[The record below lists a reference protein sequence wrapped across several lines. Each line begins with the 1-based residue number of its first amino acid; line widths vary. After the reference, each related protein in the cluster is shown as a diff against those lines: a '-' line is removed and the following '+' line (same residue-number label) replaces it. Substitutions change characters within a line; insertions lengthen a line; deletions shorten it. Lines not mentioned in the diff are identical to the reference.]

1 MQQRKKRRILRR
13 GKEPDLLHI
22 TELEI
27 DNFKSFSKK
36 TKIPFLEGFTVISG
50 PNGSGKSNI
59 IDSILFVLA
68 LSSSRNLR
76 AEKLTDLINLNSGR
90 NTAEVTLE
98 FSDGTKIKRRI
109 KRTGNGYYSYIYLNE
124 RLCKQSDIV
133 DHLAKHGIKP
143 HGYNVVMQGD
153 VTRIMEMSD
162 FERRK
167 IIDEIAGVSEFDS
180 KKQQSLSELD
190 IVRERIERE
199 ELLLLELN
207 KRVNELKREREH
219 ALEYQKW
226 QKDLLFFQNCRA
238 AAQLHEK
245 EKELSSLMRSAEEHR
260 IALNRF
266 DTDRSL
272 EENELSYLKA
282 DLQDI
287 DDLINKKSGSDYLKL
302 IAELEEAKSGIKLA
316 EQTIVR
322 LRKEKETNLEAINRI
337 YMDSKRAEARVVE
350 CTDQIRSLSIDR
362 TNIAMD
368 IASARAQQEKLETEI
383 KQHGED
389 TEGARERLFSG
400 LKDLEEKKAQR
411 SEILHRQDMLIEKSR
426 MRTSELE
433 RLNQLLRQL
442 DEDYAV
448 KHSQLSESEIS
459 ITNLISQKKDLDRTL
474 SEREGMM
481 FAQRST
487 LERLQK
493 EIREYEQ
500 DVYRLEAAQ
509 QARGESGGK
518 AIEAVMAM
526 EHVHGTIAD
535 LGKAPAEYATA
546 LNIAAGNKLQF
557 VVCDDDQVAADA
569 IRYLKEER
577 LGRVTFLPLN
587 KLKPPALPPLK
598 EAGVIDYAVNL
609 VEYDPKYDRAFAV
622 ALGATVVVDTL
633 ERARKLI
640 GKYRMVTL
648 EGELLD
654 RSGAMTGGATRKQG
668 GRGFGAAVDDE
679 IFRIRAHLGELQGE
693 ATTLE
698 AGIKKITEEVDTQRV
713 ARNEIDQNIARLG
726 MFTEEFS
733 RRFESITV
741 EKQTIE
747 LAVARQQEETKN
759 GAFELSSLEAEL
771 DKTSETINEVN
782 AGIEEIK
789 KRLDDTNIPVLTD
802 QIEKKRKE
810 IEEAERR
817 LRNKDGDITDAQR
830 ERQHFNTRLGEMG
843 EERARQDERNKQI
856 DAETAGSNEQIV
868 AHKSQI
874 ATLEDRQREF
884 SGELDELRGK
894 RAEASRHIQDSELK
908 IMKFDAEK
916 ERITILVNA
925 VEGRTRTLGSEVEM
939 LREQVG
945 ELDTKLSLT
954 EIEGKIAEADGAL
967 RKIGAVNMLAI
978 EEYEKVQRQ
987 VGERTERK
995 ETLSRERSTLI
1006 ERIEKFEQ
1014 MKYEA
1019 FTTAFH
1025 AIDTNFREIFARLT
1039 SGSGHLIL
1047 ENEEDPFA
1055 GGMTFAVQPRDKK
1068 VHLLSSL
1075 SGGEKS
1081 LTTLAFIFSIQ
1092 RYIPAPFYAFDEVD
1106 MSLDGSNVERISSMV
1121 TELSPQSQFVI
1132 VSLRKPMIDAAQRIM
1147 GVTLRPDKSTL
1158 VTGVKA
1164 NG

>member
-1 MQQRKKRRILRR
+1 
-13 GKEPDLLHI
+13 LHI

-59 IDSILFVLA
+59 IDSVLFVLA

-90 NTAEVTLE
+90 NTAEVALE
-98 FSDGTKIKRRI
+98 FSDGTKIRRRI
-109 KRTGNGYYSYIYLNE
+109 KRTGNGYYSYNYLNE

-133 DHLAKHGIKP
+133 DHLARHGIKP

-167 IIDEIAGVSEFDS
+167 IIDEIAGVSEFDA

-199 ELLLLELN
+199 ELLLLELTR
-207 KRVNELKREREH
+207 RVHELKREREH
-219 ALEYQKW
+219 ALEYQRW
-226 QKDLLFFQNCRA
+226 QKDLVYFQNCRA
-238 AAQLHEK
+238 AAQLHDR
-245 EKELSSLMRSAEEHR
+245 EKELTSLLRSTEEHR
-260 IALNRF
+260 IQLTRVAA
-266 DTDRSL
+266 DRSL

-282 DLQDI
+282 DLTDI

-322 LRKEKETNLEAINRI
+322 LRKDKEANLEAINRV
-337 YMDSKRAEARVVE
+337 YMDTKRAEARVAE
-350 CTDQIRSLSIDR
+350 CTDQIRTLSIDR
-362 TNIAMD
+362 TNIAMEV
-368 IASARAQQEKLETEI
+368 AGAKAQLEKFETEI
-383 KQHGED
+383 RQHGED
-389 TEGARERLFSG
+389 SEGARERLFAL
-400 LKDLEEKKAQR
+400 LKDLEEKKGQR
-411 SEILHRQDMLIEKSR
+411 SEILHQQDMLIEKSR
-426 MRTSELE
+426 MRTTELE
-433 RLNQLLRQL
+433 RLTLLM
-442 DEDYAV
+442 
-448 KHSQLSESEIS
+448 SQLEEEYTAKRAQLSDSEVSAS
-459 ITNLISQKKDLDRTL
+459 DLISEKKDLDRTL
-474 SEREGMM
+474 SELEGTM
-481 FAQRST
+481 FAQRSS
-487 LERLQK
+487 LERLRT

-500 DVYRLEAAQ
+500 DVFRLEAAQ
-509 QARGESGGK
+509 QARGESGGR

-598 EAGVIDYAVNL
+598 EPGIIDYAVNL

-622 ALGATVVVDTL
+622 TLGATVVVDTL
-633 ERARKLI
+633 ERARRLI

-654 RSGAMTGGATRKQG
+654 RSGAMTGGATKKQG
-668 GRGFGAAVDDE
+668 GRGFGSAVDDE
-679 IFRIRAHLGELQGE
+679 IVRIRAHLGELQAE
-693 ATTLE
+693 AATLE
-698 AGIKKITEEVDTQRV
+698 SGIKRITAEVDARRAT
-713 ARNEIDQNIARLG
+713 RNEIDQKIARIG

-733 RRFESITV
+733 RRFDAITV
-741 EKQTIE
+741 EKQTIDV
-747 LAVARQQEETKN
+747 AVFRQQEETRN
-759 GAFELSSLEAEL
+759 GAAELSALEASL
-771 DKTSETINEVN
+771 DKTTESINETS
-782 AGIEEIK
+782 ARIEEIK
-789 KRLDDTNIPVLTD
+789 KRLDDTNIPVLTE

-810 IEEAERR
+810 IEESERR
-817 LRNKDGDITDAQR
+817 LRNKEGDINDAQR
-830 ERQHFNTRLGEMG
+830 ERQHFNARLSELA
-843 EERARQDERNKQI
+843 EERRRQDERNQQI
-856 DAETAGSNEQIV
+856 DTEIAGSNEQIA

-874 ATLEDRQREF
+874 AALEERQKEF
-884 SGELDELRGK
+884 SGVLDELRTK

-908 IMKFDAEK
+908 IMKFDADR
-916 ERITILVNA
+916 ERITVLMGAIEERA
-925 VEGRTRTLGSEVEM
+925 RTLGSEVDM
-939 LREQVG
+939 LRQQVG
-945 ELDTKLSLT
+945 DMDTSLSLS

-987 VGERTERK
+987 VEERTERK
-995 ETLSRERSTLI
+995 DTLSRERATLI

-1019 FTTAFH
+1019 FTTAFR
-1025 AIDTNFREIFARLT
+1025 AIDANFREVFARLT

-1106 MSLDGSNVERISSMV
+1106 MSLDGSNVERIASMI

-1132 VSLRKPMIDAAQRIM
+1132 VSLRKPMIEAAERIM

>member
-1 MQQRKKRRILRR
+1 
-13 GKEPDLLHI
+13 LHI

-36 TKIPFLEGFTVISG
+36 TKIPFLEGFSVISG

-90 NTAEVTLE
+90 NTAEVSLE

-109 KRTGNGYYSYIYLNE
+109 KRTGNGYYSYNYLND

-133 DHLAKHGIKP
+133 EHLAKHGIKP

-167 IIDEIAGVSEFDS
+167 IIDEIAGVSEFDT
-180 KKQQSLSELD
+180 KKQQALSELD

-199 ELLLLELN
+199 ELLLIELT

-226 QKDLLFFQNCRA
+226 QKDLAFFQNCRA
-238 AAQLHEK
+238 AAQLHER
-245 EKELSSLMRSAEEHR
+245 EKELASLVQSTDEHTILVSR
-260 IALNRF
+260 IDA
-266 DTDRSL
+266 DRSL

-282 DLQDI
+282 DLKDI
-287 DDLINKKSGSDYLKL
+287 DDLINRKSGSDYLKL
-302 IAELEEAKSGIKLA
+302 IAELEEAKGGIKLA

-322 LRKEKETNLEAINRI
+322 LRKEKEGNLETINRV
-337 YMDSKRAEARVVE
+337 YMDTKRAETRVAE
-350 CTDQIRSLSIDR
+350 CSDQIRTLSIDR
-362 TNIAMD
+362 TNIAME
-368 IASARAQQEKLETEI
+368 IAGTRANLEKLESEI
-383 KQHGED
+383 KKHGEN
-389 TEGARERLFSG
+389 TEGARESLFG
-400 LKDLEEKKAQR
+400 LLKELEEKKGHR
-411 SEILHRQDMLIEKSR
+411 SEILHQQDMLIEKSR
-426 MRTSELE
+426 MRTTELD
-433 RLNQLLRQL
+433 RLTQLLRQL
-442 DEDYAV
+442 DEEFAV
-448 KHSQLSESEIS
+448 KQSQLSDGEKSVS
-459 ITNLISQKKDLDRTL
+459 GLLSQKKELDRSL
-474 SEREGMM
+474 SELEGGL
-481 FAQRST
+481 FAQRSS
-487 LERLQK
+487 LERLRT
-493 EIREYEQ
+493 EIRENEQ
-500 DVYRLEAAQ
+500 DIYRLEAAQ

-518 AIEAVMAM
+518 AIEAVKAM
-526 EHVHGTIAD
+526 EHVHGTIAE
-535 LGKAPAEYATA
+535 LGKAPAEYSTA

-569 IRYLKEER
+569 IQYLKSER

-587 KLKPPALPPLK
+587 KLKPPALPPLR
-598 EAGVIDYAVNL
+598 EPGVIDYAVNL
-609 VEYDPKYDRAFAV
+609 IEYDPKYDRAFAV
-622 ALGATVVVDTL
+622 TLGATIVVDTL
-633 ERARKLI
+633 ARARKLI

-648 EGELLD
+648 EGELLEK
-654 RSGAMTGGATRKQG
+654 SGAMTGGATKKPA

-679 IFRIRAHLGELQGE
+679 IYRLRAHLAEIQSE
-693 ATTLE
+693 AATLE
-698 AGIKKITEEVDTQRV
+698 SGIKRLTEEVDTKRA

-733 RRFESITV
+733 RRFDAITV

-747 LAVARQQEETKN
+747 AAVARQQEETRT
-759 GAFELSSLEAEL
+759 GTSELTQLEETL
-771 DKTSETINEVN
+771 DKTTAEINAIN
-782 AGIEEIK
+782 SSIEEIK
-789 KRLDDTNIPVLTD
+789 KRLDDTNIPILTD

-810 IEEAERR
+810 IEESERR
-817 LRNKDGDITDAQR
+817 LRNKEADINDAMR
-830 ERQHFNTRLGEMG
+830 ERQHFSSRLTELGEDRSRQ
-843 EERARQDERNKQI
+843 EERNRQI
-856 DAETAGSNEQIV
+856 DTDITGFNDQI
-868 AHKSQI
+868 ATCKSQI
-874 ATLEDRQREF
+874 AGLEERQKEF
-884 SGELDELRGK
+884 SGELDELRSK
-894 RAEASRHIQDSELK
+894 RSDTTRQIQDSELK
-908 IMKFDAEK
+908 LMKFDAEK
-916 ERITILVNA
+916 ERLTIQMTA
-925 VEGRTRTLGSEVEM
+925 IRERARTLGSEVDM

-945 ELDTKLSLT
+945 EMDTNLSLS

-995 ETLSRERSTLI
+995 ETLSHERATLI

-1019 FTTAFH
+1019 FTTAFR

-1047 ENEEDPFA
+1047 ENEEDPFT

-1106 MSLDGSNVERISSMV
+1106 MSLDGSNVERIASMI

-1132 VSLRKPMIDAAQRIM
+1132 VSLRKPMIEAAQRIM

>member
-1 MQQRKKRRILRR
+1 M
-13 GKEPDLLHI
+13 HI

-59 IDSILFVLA
+59 IDSVLFVLA

-76 AEKLTDLINLNSGR
+76 AEKLTDLINLNSGK
-90 NTAEVTLE
+90 NTAEVALE
-98 FSDGTKIKRRI
+98 FSDGTKIRRRI
-109 KRTGNGYYSYIYLNE
+109 KRTGNGYYSYNYLNE

-133 DHLAKHGIKP
+133 DHLSRHGIKP

-167 IIDEIAGVSEFDS
+167 IIDEIAGVSEFDL
-180 KKQQSLSELD
+180 KKQQALSELD

-199 ELLLLELN
+199 ELLLIELSR
-207 KRVNELKREREH
+207 RVNELKREREH

-226 QKDLLFFQNCRA
+226 QKELGYFQNCRA
-238 AAQLHEK
+238 AARLHER
-245 EKELSSLMRSAEEHR
+245 EKELTSLHRSTEDYTIQLTR
-260 IALNRF
+260 IGA
-266 DTDRSL
+266 DRGL

-282 DLQDI
+282 DLSDI

-302 IAELEEAKSGIKLA
+302 IAELEEAKGGIKLA

-322 LRKEKETNLEAINRI
+322 LRKDKEANLEAINRV
-337 YMDSKRAEARVVE
+337 YMDTKRAEARVAE
-350 CTDQIRSLSIDR
+350 CTDQIRTLSIDR
-362 TNIAMD
+362 TNIAMEV
-368 IASARAQQEKLETEI
+368 AGARAQLEKFETEI
-383 KQHGED
+383 RRHGED
-389 TEGARERLFSG
+389 TEGARERLFAL
-400 LKDLEEKKAQR
+400 LKDLEEKKGKR
-411 SEILHRQDMLIEKSR
+411 SEILHQQDMLIEKSR
-426 MRTSELE
+426 MRTTELE
-433 RLNQLLRQL
+433 RLTLLLSQL
-442 DEDYAV
+442 DEEYAA
-448 KHSQLSESEIS
+448 KKGQLTDSERSVAD
-459 ITNLISQKKDLDRTL
+459 LIGEKKDLDRTL
-474 SEREGMM
+474 SELEGAM
-481 FAQRST
+481 FAQRSS
-487 LERLQK
+487 LERIRT

-500 DVYRLEAAQ
+500 DAFRLEAAQ
-509 QARGESGGK
+509 QARGESGGR
-518 AIEAVMAM
+518 ALEAVMAM

-598 EAGVIDYAVNL
+598 EPGVIDYAVNL

-654 RSGAMTGGATRKQG
+654 RSGAMTGGATKKSG

-679 IFRIRAHLGELQGE
+679 IVRIRAHLAEVQAE
-693 ATTLE
+693 AATLE
-698 AGIKKITEEVDTQRV
+698 AGIQRITAEVDSRRA
-713 ARNEIDQNIARLG
+713 ARNEIDQKIARFG

-733 RRFESITV
+733 RRFDAITV
-741 EKQTIE
+741 EKQTIDA
-747 LAVARQQEETKN
+747 AVTRQQEETRN
-759 GAFELSSLEAEL
+759 GAAELTALEASL
-771 DKTSETINEVN
+771 DKTTETINEITVR
-782 AGIEEIK
+782 IDEIK
-789 KRLDDTNIPVLTD
+789 KQLDDTNIPVLTD

-817 LRNKDGDITDAQR
+817 LRNKEGDINDAQR
-830 ERQHFNTRLGEMG
+830 ERQHFNARLLELA
-843 EERARQDERNKQI
+843 EDRKRQDERNQQI
-856 DAETAGSNEQIV
+856 DTEIAGSNEQIA

-874 ATLEDRQREF
+874 AALEERQKEF
-884 SGELDELRGK
+884 SGILDELRT
-894 RAEASRHIQDSELK
+894 RRTEVSQHIQESELK
-908 IMKFDAEK
+908 IMKFDAER
-916 ERITILVNA
+916 ERITVLMSA
-925 VEGRTRTLGSEVEM
+925 VEERALSLGAEVDM
-939 LREQVG
+939 LRQQAG
-945 ELDTKLSLT
+945 DTDTNLSLS

-987 VGERTERK
+987 VAERTERK
-995 ETLSRERSTLI
+995 ETLSRERTTLI

-1014 MKYEA
+1014 MKFEA
-1019 FTTAFH
+1019 FTTAFR
-1025 AIDTNFREIFARLT
+1025 AIDANFREIFARLT

-1106 MSLDGSNVERISSMV
+1106 MSLDGSNVERIASMI

-1132 VSLRKPMIDAAQRIM
+1132 VSLRKPMIEAAERIM

-1164 NG
+1164 HG

>member
-1 MQQRKKRRILRR
+1 M
-13 GKEPDLLHI
+13 HI

-36 TKIPFLEGFTVISG
+36 TKIPFLEGFSVISG

-90 NTAEVTLE
+90 NTAEVALE

-109 KRTGNGYYSYIYLNE
+109 KRTGNGYYSYNYLND

-133 DHLAKHGIKP
+133 NHLAKHGIKP

-167 IIDEIAGVSEFDS
+167 IIDEIAGVSEFDI

-199 ELLLLELN
+199 ELLLLELT

-238 AAQLHEK
+238 AAQLHER
-245 EKELSSLMRSAEEHR
+245 EKELASLLRSTDEHKILLTR
-260 IALNRF
+260 TSA
-266 DTDRSL
+266 DRSL
-272 EENELSYLKA
+272 EENELSYVKA

-322 LRKEKETNLEAINRI
+322 LRKEKETNLEAINRV
-337 YMDSKRAEARVVE
+337 YMDTKRAEARVAE
-350 CTDQIRSLSIDR
+350 CTDQIRTLSIDR
-362 TNIAMD
+362 TNIAME
-368 IASARAQQEKLETEI
+368 IAGARAQLEKLETEM

-389 TEGARERLFSG
+389 TEGAREKLFSL
-400 LKDLEEKKAQR
+400 LKEIEEKKGQR
-411 SEILHRQDMLIEKSR
+411 SEILHQQDMLIEKSR
-426 MRTSELE
+426 MRTTELE
-433 RLNQLLRQL
+433 RLTHLLLQL
-442 DEDYAV
+442 DEEYAV
-448 KHSQLSESEIS
+448 KQTQFSDGEKSVSDLLLE
-459 ITNLISQKKDLDRTL
+459 KKDLDRTL
-474 SEREGMM
+474 SELEGTV
-481 FAQRST
+481 FAQRSS
-487 LERLQK
+487 LERLRA

-500 DVYRLEAAQ
+500 DAFRLEAAQ
-509 QARGESGGK
+509 QARGESGGR

-526 EHVHGTIAD
+526 EHVHGTIAE
-535 LGKAPAEYATA
+535 LGKSPAEYSTA
-546 LNIAAGNKLQF
+546 LNTAAGNKLQF

-569 IRYLKEER
+569 IQYLKAEK

-598 EAGVIDYAVNL
+598 EPGVIDYAVNL
-609 VEYDPKYDRAFAV
+609 VEYDPRYDRAFAV
-622 ALGATVVVDTL
+622 TLGATVVVDTL

-648 EGELLD
+648 EGELLEK
-654 RSGAMTGGATRKQG
+654 SGAMTGGATKKQG

-679 IFRIRAHLGELQGE
+679 IIRIRSHLAEIQGE
-693 ATTLE
+693 AATLE
-698 AGIKKITEEVDTQRV
+698 SGIKRLTEEVDKQR
-713 ARNEIDQNIARLG
+713 AKRNEIDQNIARQG

-733 RRFESITV
+733 RRFEAITV

-747 LAVARQQEETKN
+747 AAVARQKEETGN
-759 GAFELSSLEAEL
+759 GAAELTLLEADL
-771 DKTSETINEVN
+771 DKTTEAINAIQSQV
-782 AGIEEIK
+782 EEIK
-789 KRLDDTNIPVLTD
+789 KRLDDTNIPVLSD

-810 IEEAERR
+810 IEESERR
-817 LRNKDGDITDAQR
+817 LRNKEADINDAMR
-830 ERQHFNTRLGEMG
+830 ERQHFTSRLTELGED
-843 EERARQDERNKQI
+843 RKRQDERNGQI
-856 DAETAGSNEQIV
+856 DADITGFNEQI
-868 AHKSQI
+868 ASCKSQI
-874 ATLEDRQREF
+874 AALEERQKEF
-884 SGELDELRGK
+884 SGELDELRT
-894 RAEASRHIQDSELK
+894 RRSETSRQIQESELK
-908 IMKFDAEK
+908 LMKFDAEK
-916 ERITILVNA
+916 ERITIQMVA
-925 VEGRTRTLGSEVEM
+925 IEERARTLGIEVDM
-939 LREQVG
+939 LRHQVG
-945 ELDTKLSLT
+945 DLDTNLSLL
-954 EIEGKIAEADGAL
+954 EIEGRIAEADGAL

-987 VGERTERK
+987 VEERTERK
-995 ETLSRERSTLI
+995 DTLSHERTTLI

-1106 MSLDGSNVERISSMV
+1106 MSLDGSNVERIASMI
-1121 TELSPQSQFVI
+1121 TELAPQSQFVI

>member
-1 MQQRKKRRILRR
+1 
-13 GKEPDLLHI
+13 LHI

-36 TKIPFLEGFTVISG
+36 TKIPFLEGFSVISG

-90 NTAEVTLE
+90 NTAEVALE

-109 KRTGNGYYSYIYLNE
+109 KRTGNGYYSYNYLND

-133 DHLAKHGIKP
+133 NHLAKHGIKP

-167 IIDEIAGVSEFDS
+167 IIDEIAGVSEFDI

-199 ELLLLELN
+199 ELLLLELT
-207 KRVNELKREREH
+207 KRVNELRREREH

-238 AAQLHEK
+238 AAQLHER
-245 EKELSSLMRSAEEHR
+245 EKELSSLLRSTDEHKILLSR
-260 IALNRF
+260 TSA
-266 DTDRSL
+266 DRSL
-272 EENELSYLKA
+272 EENELSYVKA

-322 LRKEKETNLEAINRI
+322 LRKEKETNLEAINRV
-337 YMDSKRAEARVVE
+337 YMDTKRAEARVTE
-350 CTDQIRSLSIDR
+350 CTDQIRTLSIDR
-362 TNIAMD
+362 TNIAME
-368 IASARAQQEKLETEI
+368 IAGSRAQLEKLETEM

-389 TEGARERLFSG
+389 TEGAREKLFSL
-400 LKDLEEKKAQR
+400 LKEIEEKKGQR
-411 SEILHRQDMLIEKSR
+411 SEILHQQDMLIEKSR
-426 MRTSELE
+426 MRTTELE
-433 RLNQLLRQL
+433 RLTQLLGQL
-442 DEDYAV
+442 DEEYRV
-448 KHSQLSESEIS
+448 KQTQFSDGEKSVSDLLLE
-459 ITNLISQKKDLDRTL
+459 KKNLDRTL
-474 SEREGMM
+474 SELEGTV
-481 FAQRST
+481 FAQRSS
-487 LERLQK
+487 LERLK
-493 EIREYEQ
+493 AEIREYEQ
-500 DVYRLEAAQ
+500 DAFRLEAAQ
-509 QARGESGGK
+509 QARGESGGR

-526 EHVHGTIAD
+526 EHVHGTIAE
-535 LGKAPAEYATA
+535 LGKAPAEYSHA

-557 VVCDDDQVAADA
+557 VVCDDDQVASDA
-569 IRYLKEER
+569 IQYLKAEK

-598 EAGVIDYAVNL
+598 EPGVIDYAVNL
-609 VEYDPKYDRAFAV
+609 LEYDPKYDRAFAV
-622 ALGATVVVDTL
+622 TLGATVVVDTL

-648 EGELLD
+648 EGELLE
-654 RSGAMTGGATRKQG
+654 RSGAMTGGATKKQG

-679 IFRIRAHLGELQGE
+679 IIRIRSHLAEIQGE
-693 ATTLE
+693 ASTLD
-698 AGIKKITEEVDTQRV
+698 AGIKRLTEEVDKQR
-713 ARNEIDQNIARLG
+713 AKRNEIDQNIARQG

-733 RRFESITV
+733 RRFEAITV

-747 LAVARQQEETKN
+747 AAVARQKEETGN
-759 GAFELSSLEAEL
+759 GAGELTLLEADL
-771 DKTSETINEVN
+771 DKTTEAINAIQSQV
-782 AGIEEIK
+782 EEIK

-810 IEEAERR
+810 IEESERR
-817 LRNKDGDITDAQR
+817 LRNKEGDINDAMR
-830 ERQHFNTRLGEMG
+830 ERQHFTSRLTELGED
-843 EERARQDERNKQI
+843 RKRQDDRNSQI
-856 DAETAGSNEQIV
+856 DADILGFSEQIATCKSQIV
-868 AHKSQI
+868 A
-874 ATLEDRQREF
+874 LEARQKEF
-884 SGELDELRGK
+884 SGELDELRT
-894 RAEASRHIQDSELK
+894 RRSETTRQIQESELK
-908 IMKFDAEK
+908 LMKFDAEK
-916 ERITILVNA
+916 ERLTIQLVA
-925 VEGRTRTLGSEVEM
+925 IEERARTLGIEVDM
-939 LREQVG
+939 LRHQVG
-945 ELDTKLSLT
+945 DMDTNLSLL

-987 VGERTERK
+987 VEERTERK
-995 ETLSRERSTLI
+995 DTLSHERTTLI

-1106 MSLDGSNVERISSMV
+1106 MSLDGSNVERIASMI
-1121 TELSPQSQFVI
+1121 TELAPQSQFVI
-1132 VSLRKPMIDAAQRIM
+1132 VSLRKPMIEAAQRIM

>member
-1 MQQRKKRRILRR
+1 
-13 GKEPDLLHI
+13 LHI

-36 TKIPFLEGFTVISG
+36 TKIPFLGGFTVISG

-90 NTAEVTLE
+90 NTAEVALE

-109 KRTGNGYYSYIYLNE
+109 KRTSNGYYSYNYLNE

-133 DHLAKHGIKP
+133 DHLSKHGIKP

-167 IIDEIAGVSEFDS
+167 IIDEIAGVSEFDV

-199 ELLLLELN
+199 ELLLLELT
-207 KRVNELKREREH
+207 RRMNELRREREH

-226 QKDLLFFQNCRA
+226 QKDLSFFQNCRA
-238 AAQLHEK
+238 AAQLHDR
-245 EKELSSLMRSAEEHR
+245 EKELVSLTRSTDEHR
-260 IALNRF
+260 ILLTRICA
-266 DTDRSL
+266 DRSL

-282 DLQDI
+282 DLKDI

-322 LRKEKETNLEAINRI
+322 LRKEKETNLEAINRV
-337 YMDSKRAEARVVE
+337 YMDTKRAEARVAE
-350 CTDQIRSLSIDR
+350 CTDQIRTLSIDR
-362 TNIAMD
+362 TNLAMEIA
-368 IASARAQQEKLETEI
+368 AAKAQLEKFETEI
-383 KQHGED
+383 RQHGED
-389 TEGARERLFSG
+389 TEGAREKLFA
-400 LKDLEEKKAQR
+400 LLHDLEEKRGQR
-411 SEILHRQDMLIEKSR
+411 SEILHQQDMHIEKSR
-426 MRTSELE
+426 MRTTELE
-433 RLNQLLRQL
+433 RLMLLLKQLDDEYTAKQNQLMESEKSTSDLLAGKKEL
-442 DEDYAV
+442 DRN
-448 KHSQLSESEIS
+448 LSE
-459 ITNLISQKKDLDRTL
+459 L
-474 SEREGMM
+474 EGAM
-481 FAQRST
+481 FAQRSS
-487 LERLQK
+487 LERLRN
-493 EIREYEQ
+493 EIRDNEQ
-500 DVYRLEAAQ
+500 DAFRLEAAQ
-509 QARGESGGK
+509 QARGESGGR
-518 AIEAVMAM
+518 AIEAVVAM

-535 LGKAPAEYATA
+535 LGKAPAEYATS

-587 KLKPPALPPLK
+587 KLKPPALPPIK
-598 EAGVIDYAVNL
+598 ELGIIDYAVNL

-622 ALGATVVVDTL
+622 ALGSTVVVDTL

-648 EGELLD
+648 EGELLEK
-654 RSGAMTGGATRKQG
+654 SGAMTGGSTKKQG

-693 ATTLE
+693 AATLE
-698 AGIKKITEEVDTQRV
+698 AGVKRLIEEVDTKR
-713 ARNEIDQNIARLG
+713 ATRNEIEQKIARLG

-733 RRFESITV
+733 RRFEAITV

-747 LAVARQQEETKN
+747 AAVARQQEETKN
-759 GAFELSSLEAEL
+759 GAAEL
-771 DKTSETINEVN
+771 TMLETDIDKTTESINE
-782 AGIEEIK
+782 ITSRIDEIK

-802 QIEKKRKE
+802 QIEKKKKE
-810 IEEAERR
+810 IEESERR
-817 LRNKDGDITDAQR
+817 LRNKDGDINDAQR
-830 ERQHFNTRLGEMG
+830 ERQHFTARLVELGDD
-843 EERARQDERNKQI
+843 RKRQDERNGQI
-856 DAETAGSNEQIV
+856 DSDIAGSNEQITV
-868 AHKSQI
+868 HKSQI
-874 ATLEDRQREF
+874 AALEERQKEF
-884 SGELDELRGK
+884 SGELDELRTK
-894 RAEASRHIQDSELK
+894 RSEASQQIQDSELK
-908 IMKFDAEK
+908 LMKFDADK
-916 ERITILVNA
+916 ERISIQMVA
-925 VEGRTRTLGSEVEM
+925 IEERARTLSIEVDM
-939 LREQVG
+939 LRHQVG
-945 ELDTKLSLT
+945 DLDTNLSLS

-995 ETLSRERSTLI
+995 ETLSRERATLI

-1019 FTTAFH
+1019 FTTAFR

-1047 ENEEDPFA
+1047 ENEEDPFT

-1106 MSLDGSNVERISSMV
+1106 MSLDGSNVERIASMIS
-1121 TELSPQSQFVI
+1121 ELSPQSQFVI
-1132 VSLRKPMIDAAQRIM
+1132 VSLRKPMIEAAQRIM

>member
-1 MQQRKKRRILRR
+1 
-13 GKEPDLLHI
+13 LHI

-36 TKIPFLEGFTVISG
+36 TKIPFLEGFSVISG

-90 NTAEVTLE
+90 NTAEVALE

-109 KRTGNGYYSYIYLNE
+109 KRTGNGYYSYNYLND

-133 DHLAKHGIKP
+133 NHLAKHGIKP

-167 IIDEIAGVSEFDS
+167 IIDEIAGVSEFDI

-199 ELLLLELN
+199 ELLLLELT

-238 AAQLHEK
+238 AAQLHER
-245 EKELSSLMRSAEEHR
+245 EKELASLLRSTEEHKILLTR
-260 IALNRF
+260 TSA
-266 DTDRSL
+266 DRSL
-272 EENELSYLKA
+272 EENELSYVKA

-322 LRKEKETNLEAINRI
+322 LRNRV
-337 YMDSKRAEARVVE
+337 YMDTKRAEARVTE
-350 CTDQIRSLSIDR
+350 CTDQIRTLSIDR
-362 TNIAMD
+362 TNIAME
-368 IASARAQQEKLETEI
+368 IAGARAQLEKLETEM

-389 TEGARERLFSG
+389 TEGAREKLFSL
-400 LKDLEEKKAQR
+400 LKDIEEKKGQR
-411 SEILHRQDMLIEKSR
+411 SEILHQQDMLIEKSR
-426 MRTSELE
+426 MRTTELE
-433 RLNQLLRQL
+433 RLTHLLLQL
-442 DEDYAV
+442 DEEYAV
-448 KHSQLSESEIS
+448 KQTQFSESEKS
-459 ITNLISQKKDLDRTL
+459 VSDLLLEKKNLDRTL
-474 SEREGMM
+474 SELEGTV
-481 FAQRST
+481 FAQRSS
-487 LERLQK
+487 LERIRA
-493 EIREYEQ
+493 EVREYEQ
-500 DVYRLEAAQ
+500 DAFRLEAAQ
-509 QARGESGGK
+509 QARGESGGR

-526 EHVHGTIAD
+526 EHVHGTIAE
-535 LGKAPAEYATA
+535 LGKAPAEYSTA
-546 LNIAAGNKLQF
+546 LNTAAGNKLQF

-569 IRYLKEER
+569 IQYLKTEK

-598 EAGVIDYAVNL
+598 EPGVIDYAVNL

-622 ALGATVVVDTL
+622 TLGATVVVDTL

-648 EGELLD
+648 EGELLE
-654 RSGAMTGGATRKQG
+654 RSGAMTGGATKKQG

-679 IFRIRAHLGELQGE
+679 IIRIRSHLAEIQGE
-693 ATTLE
+693 AATLE
-698 AGIKKITEEVDTQRV
+698 SGIKRLTEEVDKQR
-713 ARNEIDQNIARLG
+713 AKRNEIDQNIARQG

-733 RRFESITV
+733 RRFEAITV

-747 LAVARQQEETKN
+747 AAVARQKEETGN
-759 GAFELSSLEAEL
+759 GAAELTLLEADL
-771 DKTSETINEVN
+771 DKTTEAINAIQSQV
-782 AGIEEIK
+782 EEIK
-789 KRLDDTNIPVLTD
+789 KRLDDTNIPVLSD

-810 IEEAERR
+810 IEESERR
-817 LRNKDGDITDAQR
+817 LRNKEADINDAMR
-830 ERQHFNTRLGEMG
+830 ERQHFTSRLTELGED
-843 EERARQDERNKQI
+843 RKRQDERNGQI
-856 DAETAGSNEQIV
+856 EADITGFNEQI
-868 AHKSQI
+868 ASCKSQI
-874 ATLEDRQREF
+874 AALEERQKEF
-884 SGELDELRGK
+884 SGELDELRT
-894 RAEASRHIQDSELK
+894 RRSETSRQIQESELK
-908 IMKFDAEK
+908 LMKFDAEK
-916 ERITILVNA
+916 ERITIQMVA
-925 VEGRTRTLGSEVEM
+925 IEERARTLGIEVDM
-939 LREQVG
+939 LRHQVG
-945 ELDTKLSLT
+945 DLDTTLSLL

-987 VGERTERK
+987 VEERTDRK
-995 ETLSRERSTLI
+995 DTLSHERTTLI

-1106 MSLDGSNVERISSMV
+1106 MSLDGSNVERIASMI
-1121 TELSPQSQFVI
+1121 TELAPQSQFVI
-1132 VSLRKPMIDAAQRIM
+1132 VSLRKPMIEAAQRIM

>member
-1 MQQRKKRRILRR
+1 
-13 GKEPDLLHI
+13 HI

-59 IDSILFVLA
+59 IDSVLFVLA

-90 NTAEVTLE
+90 NTAEVALE
-98 FSDGTKIKRRI
+98 FSDGTKIRRRI
-109 KRTGNGYYSYIYLNE
+109 KRTGNGYYSYNYLNE

-133 DHLAKHGIKP
+133 DHLARHGIKP

-167 IIDEIAGVSEFDS
+167 IIDEIAGVSEFDV

-199 ELLLLELN
+199 ELLLIELTR
-207 KRVNELKREREH
+207 RVNELKREREH

-226 QKDLLFFQNCRA
+226 QKDLAYFQNCRA
-238 AAQLHEK
+238 AAHLHER
-245 EKELSSLMRSAEEHR
+245 EKELTSLLRSTEEHGIQLAR
-260 IALNRF
+260 IAA
-266 DTDRSL
+266 DRSL

-282 DLQDI
+282 DLADI

-302 IAELEEAKSGIKLA
+302 IAELEEAKGGIKLA
-316 EQTIVR
+316 DQTIVR
-322 LRKEKETNLEAINRI
+322 LRKDKEANLEAINRV
-337 YMDSKRAEARVVE
+337 YMDTKRAEARVAE
-350 CTDQIRSLSIDR
+350 CTDQIRTLSIDR
-362 TNIAMD
+362 TNIAMEV
-368 IASARAQQEKLETEI
+368 AGAKAQLEKFETEI
-383 KQHGED
+383 RQHGED
-389 TEGARERLFSG
+389 TEGARERLFAL
-400 LKDLEEKKAQR
+400 LKDLEEKKGQR
-411 SEILHRQDMLIEKSR
+411 SEILHQQDMLIEKSR
-426 MRTSELE
+426 MRTTELE
-433 RLNQLLRQL
+433 RLTLLLSQL
-442 DEDYAV
+442 DEEYTA
-448 KHSQLSESEIS
+448 KQSQLSDSERS
-459 ITNLISQKKDLDRTL
+459 VSDLISEKKELDRAL
-474 SEREGMM
+474 AELEGAM
-481 FAQRST
+481 FAQRSS
-487 LERLQK
+487 LERLRT

-500 DVYRLEAAQ
+500 DVFRLEAAQ
-509 QARGESGGK
+509 QARGESGGR
-518 AIEAVMAM
+518 ALEAVMAM

-598 EAGVIDYAVNL
+598 EPGIIDYAVNL
-609 VEYDPKYDRAFAV
+609 IEYDPKFDRAFAV

-654 RSGAMTGGATRKQG
+654 RSGAMTGGATKKPG

-679 IFRIRAHLGELQGE
+679 IIRIRAHLGEIQAE
-693 ATTLE
+693 AATLE
-698 AGIKKITEEVDTQRV
+698 AGIKRITAEVDTRR
-713 ARNEIDQNIARLG
+713 ATRNEIDQKIARFG

-733 RRFESITV
+733 RRFEAITV
-741 EKQTIE
+741 EKQTIDV
-747 LAVARQQEETKN
+747 AVARQQEETRN
-759 GAFELSSLEAEL
+759 GASELTALELSL
-771 DKTSETINEVN
+771 DKITETINETG
-782 AGIEEIK
+782 ALIDEIK
-789 KRLDDTNIPVLTD
+789 KRLDDTNIPVLTE

-810 IEEAERR
+810 IEESERR
-817 LRNKDGDITDAQR
+817 LRNKEGDINDAQR
-830 ERQHFNTRLGEMG
+830 ERQHFNARLLELAD
-843 EERARQDERNKQI
+843 ERRRQDERNRQVDTEI
-856 DAETAGSNEQIV
+856 AGSNEQIA

-874 ATLEDRQREF
+874 AVLEGRQKEF
-884 SGELDELRGK
+884 SGVLDELRTK
-894 RAEASRHIQDSELK
+894 RAEASQHIQDSELK
-908 IMKFDAEK
+908 IMKFDAER
-916 ERITILVNA
+916 ERITVLTSAIEERA
-925 VEGRTRTLGSEVEM
+925 RTLRSEVET
-939 LREQVG
+939 LRQQVG
-945 ELDTKLSLT
+945 DMDTTLSLS

-978 EEYEKVQRQ
+978 EEYEKVERQ

-995 ETLSRERSTLI
+995 DTLSRERATLI

-1019 FTTAFH
+1019 FTTAFR
-1025 AIDTNFREIFARLT
+1025 AIDANFREIFARLT

-1106 MSLDGSNVERISSMV
+1106 MSLDGSNVERIASMI

-1132 VSLRKPMIDAAQRIM
+1132 VSLRKPMIEAAERIM

-1164 NG
+1164 HG

>member
-1 MQQRKKRRILRR
+1 M
-13 GKEPDLLHI
+13 HI

-90 NTAEVTLE
+90 NTAEVALE
-98 FSDGTKIKRRI
+98 FSDGTKIRRRI
-109 KRTGNGYYSYIYLNE
+109 KRTGNGYYSYNYLNE

-133 DHLAKHGIKP
+133 DHLSRHGIKP

-167 IIDEIAGVSEFDS
+167 IIDEIAGVSEFDI

-199 ELLLLELN
+199 ELLLIELT

-226 QKDLLFFQNCRA
+226 QKDLVYFQNCRA
-238 AAQLHEK
+238 AAQLHDR
-245 EKELSSLMRSAEEHR
+245 EKELTSLRRSTEEHTIQLTC
-260 IALNRF
+260 IAA
-266 DTDRSL
+266 DRGL

-282 DLQDI
+282 DLSDI

-302 IAELEEAKSGIKLA
+302 IAELEEAKGGIKLA

-322 LRKEKETNLEAINRI
+322 LRKDKEANLEAINRV
-337 YMDSKRAEARVVE
+337 YMDTKRAETRVAE
-350 CTDQIRSLSIDR
+350 CTDQIRTLSIDR
-362 TNIAMD
+362 TNIAMEV
-368 IASARAQQEKLETEI
+368 AGARAQLEKFETEI
-383 KQHGED
+383 RQHGED
-389 TEGARERLFSG
+389 TEGAREQLFAL
-400 LKDLEEKKAQR
+400 LKDIEEEKGRR
-411 SEILHRQDMLIEKSR
+411 SEILHQQDMLIEKSR
-426 MRTSELE
+426 MRTTELE
-433 RLNQLLRQL
+433 RLTLLLSQL
-442 DEDYAV
+442 DEEFAA
-448 KHSQLSESEIS
+448 KQSQLTDSEKSS
-459 ITNLISQKKDLDRTL
+459 SDLIRGKKDLDRTL
-474 SEREGMM
+474 SELEGSM
-481 FAQRST
+481 FAQRSS
-487 LERLQK
+487 LERLRT
-493 EIREYEQ
+493 EIRENEQ
-500 DVYRLEAAQ
+500 DVFRLEAAQ
-509 QARGESGGK
+509 QARGESGGR
-518 AIEAVMAM
+518 ALEAVMAM
-526 EHVHGTIAD
+526 EHVHGTIED
-535 LGKAPAEYATA
+535 LGKAPAEYAIA

-557 VVCDDDQVAADA
+557 VICDDDQVASDA
-569 IRYLKEER
+569 IRHLKEER

-598 EAGVIDYAVNL
+598 EPGVIDYAVNL
-609 VEYDPKYDRAFAV
+609 VEYDPRYDRAFAV

-654 RSGAMTGGATRKQG
+654 RSGAMTGGATKKPSV
-668 GRGFGAAVDDE
+668 RGFGAAVDDE
-679 IFRIRAHLGELQGE
+679 IIRIRAHLGELQAE
-693 ATTLE
+693 AATLE
-698 AGIKKITEEVDTQRV
+698 SGIKRITAEVDAQR
-713 ARNEIDQNIARLG
+713 ATRNEIDQKIARFG

-733 RRFESITV
+733 RRFDAISV
-741 EKQTIE
+741 EKQTIDV
-747 LAVARQQEETKN
+747 AVARQQVETRN
-759 GAFELSSLEAEL
+759 GAAELTALETSL
-771 DKTSETINEVN
+771 DKTTGTINEIS
-782 AGIEEIK
+782 ARIEEIK
-789 KRLDDTNIPVLTD
+789 KRLDDTNIPVLTE

-810 IEEAERR
+810 IEESERR
-817 LRNKDGDITDAQR
+817 LRNKEGDINDAQR
-830 ERQHFNTRLGEMG
+830 ERQHFNARLVELA
-843 EERARQDERNKQI
+843 EDRKRQDERNQQI
-856 DAETAGSNEQIV
+856 DTEIAGSNEQIS

-874 ATLEDRQREF
+874 AALEERQKEF
-884 SGELDELRGK
+884 SGVLDELRTK
-894 RAEASRHIQDSELK
+894 RAEASLHIQESELK
-908 IMKFDAEK
+908 IMKFDAER
-916 ERITILVNA
+916 ERINILA
-925 VEGRTRTLGSEVEM
+925 GAIEERARTLGIEVDM
-939 LREQVG
+939 LRQQVG
-945 ELDTKLSLT
+945 DMDTNLSLS

-987 VGERTERK
+987 VEERTERK
-995 ETLSRERSTLI
+995 DTLSRERATLI

-1014 MKYEA
+1014 MKFEA
-1019 FTTAFH
+1019 FTTAFR
-1025 AIDTNFREIFARLT
+1025 AIDANFREIFARLT

-1106 MSLDGSNVERISSMV
+1106 MSLDGSNVERISSMI

-1132 VSLRKPMIDAAQRIM
+1132 VSLRKPMIDAAERIM

-1164 NG
+1164 HG

>member
-1 MQQRKKRRILRR
+1 M
-13 GKEPDLLHI
+13 HI

-59 IDSILFVLA
+59 IDSVLFVLA

-90 NTAEVTLE
+90 NTAEVALQ
-98 FSDGTKIKRRI
+98 FSDGTKIRRRI
-109 KRTGNGYYSYIYLNE
+109 KRTGNGYYSYNYLND

-180 KKQQSLSELD
+180 KKQQALSELD

-199 ELLLLELN
+199 ELLLIELS
-207 KRVNELKREREH
+207 KRANELKREREH

-226 QKDLLFFQNCRA
+226 QKDLSYFQNCRS
-238 AAQLHEK
+238 AAQLHDR
-245 EKELSSLMRSAEEHR
+245 EKELRSLLRSTDEHNIQLSRISS
-260 IALNRF
+260 
-266 DTDRSL
+266 DRSL
-272 EENELSYLKA
+272 EENELAYLKA
-282 DLQDI
+282 DLKDI

-322 LRKEKETNLEAINRI
+322 LRKEKEANLEAINRV
-337 YMDSKRAEARVVE
+337 YMDTKRAEARVAE
-350 CTDQIRSLSIDR
+350 CTDQIRSLTIDR
-362 TNIAMD
+362 TNVAMEV
-368 IASARAQQEKLETEI
+368 ATFKAQLEKVETEL
-383 KQHGED
+383 KAHSED
-389 TEGARERLFSG
+389 TEGSREKLFALFKES
-400 LKDLEEKKAQR
+400 EEKKGQR
-411 SEILHRQDMLIEKSR
+411 SEILHQQDMLIEKSR
-426 MRTSELE
+426 MRTTELE
-433 RLNQLLRQL
+433 RLTLLLKQL
-442 DEDYAV
+442 DEEYIAKQTQLTDSEKNVGDLQAG
-448 KHSQLSESEIS
+448 KKELDRNLSE
-459 ITNLISQKKDLDRTL
+459 L
-474 SEREGMM
+474 EGAM

-487 LERLQK
+487 LERLK
-493 EIREYEQ
+493 NEIRSAEQ
-500 DVYRLEAAQ
+500 DAFRLEAAQ

-518 AIEAVMAM
+518 AIEAIMAM
-526 EHVHGTIAD
+526 EGVHGTIAD
-535 LGKAPAEYATA
+535 LGKAPPEYANA

-557 VVCDDDQVAADA
+557 VVCDDDQIAADA

-577 LGRVTFLPLN
+577 LGRATFLPLN
-587 KLKPPALPPLK
+587 KLKPPQLPPLK
-598 EAGVIDYAVNL
+598 EPGVIDYAVNL
-609 VEYDPKYDRAFAV
+609 IDYDPKFDRAFAV
-622 ALGATVVVDTL
+622 ALGGTVVVDTL
-633 ERARKLI
+633 DRARKLI
-640 GKYRMVTL
+640 GKYRMVTI
-648 EGELLD
+648 EGEILEK
-654 RSGAMTGGATRKQG
+654 SGAMTGGSQKKQAI
-668 GRGFGAAVDDE
+668 RGFGAAVDDE
-679 IFRIRAHLGELQGE
+679 IMRIRSHLGELQGE
-693 ATTLE
+693 AATLE
-698 AGIKKITEEVDTQRV
+698 AGVKRLVDEVDARRSS
-713 ARNEIDQNIARLG
+713 RNEIDQKIARFG
-726 MFTEEFS
+726 MFSEEFS
-733 RRFESITV
+733 RRFEAITV

-747 LAVARQQEETKN
+747 AAVARQAEETRN
-759 GAFELSSLEAEL
+759 GGAEL
-771 DKTSETINEVN
+771 GVLEGKLDQTTEVINGIN
-782 AGIEEIK
+782 SRIEEIK
-789 KRLDDTNIPVLTD
+789 KRLDDTNIPALTE
-802 QIEKKRKE
+802 QMERKRKE

-817 LRNKDGDITDAQR
+817 LRNKEGDINDAQR
-830 ERQHFNTRLGEMG
+830 ERQHFNARLVELGED
-843 EERARQDERNKQI
+843 RARQDERNRQI
-856 DAETAGSNEQIV
+856 ELDIAGSNEQIGT
-868 AHKSQI
+868 HKSQI
-874 ATLEDRQREF
+874 AALEERQKEF
-884 SGELDELRGK
+884 SGVLDELRTK
-894 RAEASRHIQDSELK
+894 RGEASQHIQDSELK
-908 IMKFDAEK
+908 LMKLDANK
-916 ERITILVNA
+916 EQITIQLGA
-925 VEGRTRTLGSEVEM
+925 IGERARTLSIEVEM
-939 LREQVG
+939 LKQQVG
-945 ELDTKLSLT
+945 DMEISLSLS

-995 ETLSRERSTLI
+995 ETLSSERTSLI
-1006 ERIEKFEQ
+1006 ERIEMFEQ

-1019 FTTAFH
+1019 FTAAFK

-1039 SGSGHLIL
+1039 SGSGNLVL

-1055 GGMTFAVQPRDKK
+1055 GGMTFAVKPRDKK

-1121 TELSPQSQFVI
+1121 TELAPNSQFVI

-1147 GVTLRPDKSTL
+1147 GVTLRSDKSTL

-1164 NG
+1164 HGGA

>member
-1 MQQRKKRRILRR
+1 M
-13 GKEPDLLHI
+13 HI

-36 TKIPFLEGFTVISG
+36 TKIPFLEGFSVISG

-90 NTAEVTLE
+90 NTAEVALE
-98 FSDGTKIKRRI
+98 FSDGTKIRRRI
-109 KRTGNGYYSYIYLNE
+109 KRTGNGYYSYNYLNE

-133 DHLAKHGIKP
+133 DHLAKSGIKP

-167 IIDEIAGVSEFDS
+167 IIDEIAGVSEFDT
-180 KKQQSLSELD
+180 KKQQSLAELE

-199 ELLLLELN
+199 ELLLIELT
-207 KRVNELKREREH
+207 KRTNELKREREH

-226 QKDLLFFQNCRA
+226 QKELAYFQNCRS
-238 AAQLHEK
+238 AAQLHER
-245 EKELSSLMRSAEEHR
+245 EKELKNFLHSTEDNRLQLTR
-260 IALNRF
+260 IAS
-266 DTDRSL
+266 DRGL

-282 DLQDI
+282 DLKDI

-316 EQTIVR
+316 DQSILR
-322 LRKEKETNLEAINRI
+322 LRNEKEGNLEVMNRV
-337 YMDSKRAEARVVE
+337 YMDTKRAEARVAE
-350 CTDQIRSLSIDR
+350 CTDQIRTLTIDR
-362 TNIAMD
+362 TNIAME
-368 IASARAQQEKLETEI
+368 IATSRAQLERFETEI
-383 KQHGED
+383 RQHSED
-389 TEGARERLFSG
+389 TDGARTQLFG
-400 LKDLEEKKAQR
+400 LIKEVEEKKAER
-411 SEILHRQDMLIEKSR
+411 SGILHQQDMLIEKSR
-426 MRTSELE
+426 MRTTELE
-433 RLNQLLRQL
+433 RLTALLRQL
-442 DEDYAV
+442 DEEYTAKQGQLNDSGKSVAGLTAE
-448 KHSQLSESEIS
+448 KKELDRHLSE
-459 ITNLISQKKDLDRTL
+459 L
-474 SEREGMM
+474 EGML

-487 LERLQK
+487 LERLRT
-493 EIREYEQ
+493 EIRSCEQ
-500 DVYRLEAAQ
+500 DTIRLEAAQ

-518 AIEAVMAM
+518 ALEAILAM
-526 EHVHGTIAD
+526 TGVHGTISD
-535 LGKAPAEYATA
+535 LGKAPAEYSIA
-546 LNIAAGNKLQF
+546 LNVAAGNKLHF

-577 LGRVTFLPLN
+577 LGRATFLPLN
-587 KLKPPALPPLK
+587 KLKPPALSPLK
-598 EAGVIDYAVNL
+598 EPGVIDYAVNL
-609 VEYDPKYDRAFAV
+609 LEYDPKFDRAFAV
-622 ALGATVVVDTL
+622 ALGGTVVVDTL

-648 EGELLD
+648 DGELLEK
-654 RSGAMTGGATRKQG
+654 SGAITGGMAKKQA

-679 IFRIRAHLGELQGE
+679 IYRLRTHLVELQSE
-693 ATTLE
+693 ASTLE
-698 AGIKKITEEVDTQRV
+698 SGVKRLTEEGDAKRQT
-713 ARNEIDQNIARLG
+713 RNEIDQKIARFG
-726 MFTEEFS
+726 MFSEEFS
-733 RRFESITV
+733 RRFEAITV

-747 LAVARQQEETKN
+747 AAVARQSEETRN
-759 GAFELSSLEAEL
+759 GAAEL
-771 DKTSETINEVN
+771 VALETNLDRKTEEIAAINSRLD
-782 AGIEEIK
+782 AIK
-789 KRLDDTNIPVLTD
+789 KRLDDTNIPALTE
-802 QIEKKRKE
+802 QIEKKRRE

-817 LRNKDGDITDAQR
+817 LRNKEADINDAQR
-830 ERQHFNTRLGEMG
+830 ERQHFTSRTGELA
-843 EERARQDERNKQI
+843 EERSRQEERNQQI
-856 DAETAGSNEQIV
+856 DAEITVSQTQITAY
-868 AHKSQI
+868 KSQI
-874 ATLEDRQREF
+874 TALEERQKEF

-894 RAEASRHIQDSELK
+894 RGEVMQHIQESELK
-908 IMKFDAEK
+908 VMKFDADR
-916 ERITILVNA
+916 ERITVTMTAIEERA
-925 VEGRTRTLGSEVEM
+925 RTLQTEDDM
-939 LREQVG
+939 LKHQVG
-945 ELDTKLSLT
+945 ELDTTLTLS

-978 EEYEKVQRQ
+978 DEYEKVQRQ
-987 VGERTERK
+987 VGERTDRK
-995 ETLSRERSTLI
+995 ETLSSERATLI
-1006 ERIEKFEQ
+1006 DRIEKFEQ

-1019 FTTAFH
+1019 FATAFK
-1025 AIDTNFREIFARLT
+1025 AIDSNFREIFARLT

-1106 MSLDGSNVERISSMV
+1106 MSLDGSNVERIASMIK
-1121 TELSPQSQFVI
+1121 ELAPTSQFVI
-1132 VSLRKPMIDAAQRIM
+1132 VSLRKPMIDAAERIM
-1147 GVTLRPDKSTL
+1147 GVTLRSDKSTL

-1164 NG
+1164 HG

>member
-1 MQQRKKRRILRR
+1 M
-13 GKEPDLLHI
+13 HI
-22 TELEI
+22 TGLEI

-90 NTAEVTLE
+90 NTAEVALE

-109 KRTGNGYYSYIYLNE
+109 KRTSNGYYSYNYLNE

-133 DHLAKHGIKP
+133 DHLSKHGIKP

-167 IIDEIAGVSEFDS
+167 IIDEIAGVSEFDH

-199 ELLLLELN
+199 ELLLLELTR
-207 KRVNELKREREH
+207 RVNELKREREH

-226 QKDLLFFQNCRA
+226 QKDLSFFQNCRA
-238 AAQLHEK
+238 AAQLHDR
-245 EKELSSLMRSAEEHR
+245 EKELASLMRSTEEHR
-260 IALNRF
+260 IVLTRIG
-266 DTDRSL
+266 TDRSL

-282 DLQDI
+282 DLKDI

-322 LRKEKETNLEAINRI
+322 LRKEKETNLEVINRV
-337 YMDSKRAEARVVE
+337 YMDTKRAEARVAE
-350 CTDQIRSLSIDR
+350 CTDQIRTLSIDR
-362 TNIAMD
+362 TNLAMEIA
-368 IASARAQQEKLETEI
+368 AARAHLEKFETEI
-383 KQHGED
+383 RQHGED
-389 TEGARERLFSG
+389 TEGAREKLFA
-400 LKDLEEKKAQR
+400 LLHDLEEKKGQR
-411 SEILHRQDMLIEKSR
+411 SEILHQQDMHIEKSR
-426 MRTSELE
+426 MRTTELE
-433 RLNQLLRQL
+433 RLTQLLRQL
-442 DEDYAV
+442 DEEYSSKQTQLTDSEKNTGDLLAA
-448 KHSQLSESEIS
+448 KKELDRNLSE
-459 ITNLISQKKDLDRTL
+459 L
-474 SEREGMM
+474 EGAM
-481 FAQRST
+481 FAQRSS
-487 LERLQK
+487 LERLK
-493 EIREYEQ
+493 NEIRDNEQ
-500 DVYRLEAAQ
+500 DAFRLEAAQ
-509 QARGESGGK
+509 QARGESGGR

-535 LGKAPAEYATA
+535 LGKAPAEYSIS

-587 KLKPPALPPLK
+587 KLKPPSLPPLK
-598 EAGVIDYAVNL
+598 EQGVIDYAVNL
-609 VEYDPKYDRAFAV
+609 LEYDPKYDRAFAV
-622 ALGATVVVDTL
+622 ALGSTVVVDTL

-648 EGELLD
+648 EGELLEK
-654 RSGAMTGGATRKQG
+654 SGAMTGGATKKQG

-679 IFRIRAHLGELQGE
+679 LFRIRAHLGELSGE
-693 ATTLE
+693 ASTLE
-698 AGIKKITEEVDTQRV
+698 AGVKRLTEEVDTKRST
-713 ARNEIDQNIARLG
+713 RNEIEQKIARLG

-733 RRFESITV
+733 RRFEAITV

-747 LAVARQQEETKN
+747 AAVARQQEETKK
-759 GAFELSSLEAEL
+759 GAAEL
-771 DKTSETINEVN
+771 TLLESGLDKCTDAINEIN
-782 AGIEEIK
+782 TRIDELK
-789 KRLDDTNIPVLTD
+789 KRLDDTNIPVLSE
-802 QIEKKRKE
+802 QIEKKKKE
-810 IEEAERR
+810 IEESERR
-817 LRNKDGDITDAQR
+817 LRNKDGDVNDAQR
-830 ERQHFNTRLGEMG
+830 ERQHFTARLAELGDD
-843 EERARQDERNKQI
+843 RTRQDERNRQI
-856 DAETAGSNEQIV
+856 DTDIEGSNEQIAV
-868 AHKSQI
+868 HKLQI
-874 ATLEDRQREF
+874 SALEGRQKEF
-884 SGELDELRGK
+884 SGELDELRTK
-894 RAEASRHIQDSELK
+894 RSEASRQIQDSELK
-908 IMKFDAEK
+908 LMKFDADK
-916 ERITILVNA
+916 ERITIQMGA
-925 VEGRTRTLGSEVEM
+925 IEERARTLGIEVDM
-939 LREQVG
+939 LRHQAG
-945 ELDTKLSLT
+945 DMDTTLSLS

-967 RKIGAVNMLAI
+967 RRIGAVNMLAI
-978 EEYEKVQRQ
+978 EEYDKVQRQ

-995 ETLSRERSTLI
+995 ETLSRERTTLI

-1019 FTTAFH
+1019 FTTAFR

-1106 MSLDGSNVERISSMV
+1106 MSLDGSNVERISSMI
-1121 TELSPQSQFVI
+1121 TELSPHSQFVI
-1132 VSLRKPMIDAAQRIM
+1132 VSLRKPMIEAAQRIM